1 MPNYEFPRPLTEE
14 ALHQLLSTHPDF
26 SNKRVTL
33 STATI
38 TLSAEK
44 HADRTLLFNKVDGV
58 TVTLPKASGSG
69 HKYKFVIQ
77 ATFTSSNCIIKV
89 GNTTDI
95 IQGLLMVFSDNAA
108 QAVIAWE
115 AGGTDDTITLNRGT
129 TGTAKVGHWI
139 ELEDIASGVWAVR
152 GQIGQSGTEATPFSA
167 TV

>member
-1 MPNYEFPRPLTEE
+1 MPNTAFARPMTEE
-14 ALHQLLSTHPDF
+14 AQHQLLSNHPAF
-26 SNKRVTL
+26 SNKLVTL
-33 STATI
+33 SVSQ
-38 TLSAEK
+38 TLSQEK
-44 HADRTLLFNKVDGV
+44 HADRTLLLDLAAGV
-58 TVTLPKASGSG
+58 TITLPKATGSG
-69 HKYKFVIQ
+69 HKYKFVIKTT
-77 ATFTSSNCIIKV
+77 ATTNNYIIKV

-115 AGGTDDTITLNRGT
+115 AGAADDTITLNRGT

-139 ELEDIASGVWAVR
+139 EIEDIASGVFTVK